1 MKSQWFKL
9 KVRAVKL
16 RKRGMSIRTIE
27 QKLAIPRSTLSG
39 WFRDISL
46 TSSQKKKLDK
56 HWENALVSARKK
68 AAIWHNND
76 KLKRLEEANR
86 QANAILLSLPTNN
99 RFVLELALAIL
110 YAGEGSKKNLETAL
124 GSSNPLILRFFV
136 QVLRTVYKVD
146 IQKMRCE
153 LYLRADQNPSQ
164 LKKYWAKE
172 LILPLSCFRQVNIDH
187 RTLGSKTYDSYKG
200 VCHVRCGNVAI
211 QRKLVLLANYYM
223 QSVVERLDI

>member
-1 MKSQWFKL
+1 MKSQWTEFKG
-9 KVRAVKL
+9 RAIQL

-39 WFRDISL
+39 WLRGISL
-46 TSSQKKKLDK
+46 TPSQKKKLDK
-56 HWENALVSARKK
+56 RWEDALVSARKK
-68 AAIWHNND
+68 AVVWHNND
-76 KLKRLEEANR
+76 KLKRLEEAR
-86 QANAILLSLPTNN
+86 QQANATLLSLPVNN
-99 RFVLELALAIL
+99 RSILELTLAIL

-164 LKKYWAKE
+164 LKKYWSKE
-172 LILPLSCFRQVNIDH
+172 LALPLSCFRQVNIDR

-211 QRKLVLLANYYM
+211 QRKLVLLANSYM
-223 QSVVERLDI
+223 QSVVEKA